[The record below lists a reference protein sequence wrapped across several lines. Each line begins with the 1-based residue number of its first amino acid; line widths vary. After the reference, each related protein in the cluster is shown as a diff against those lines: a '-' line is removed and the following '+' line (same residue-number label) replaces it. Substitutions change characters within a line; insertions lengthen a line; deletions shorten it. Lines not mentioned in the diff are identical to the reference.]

1 MRNSVKI
8 DYYSKYLKYKNKYL
22 TLRDSMVNDNES
34 IILKLFEENKK
45 FVKIAEKTNQMFQ
58 DKKYALTYGELTVD
72 GFKSIM
78 NKLKDM
84 GFKEPLVLADLGSGM
99 GKIPIMAVHYGNAEK
114 AVGIELAKERHDTAV
129 SMKSKLS
136 KDYQDKLTFINGDLL
151 KDIDLKIFNVI
162 FISNL
167 CFSPE
172 INIKLGNKLKE
183 LKIGTYIFC
192 SKEINVPYLK
202 SLGSIKVVM
211 TWTQNSDLKIYK
223 RI

>member
-1 MRNSVKI
+1 MI
-8 DYYSKYLKYKNKYL
+8 
-22 TLRDSMVNDNES
+22 NDNES

-45 FVKIAEKTNQMFQ
+45 FVKIEEKTNQMFQ

-99 GKIPIMAVHYGNAEK
+99 GKIPIMAVHYGNANK
-114 AVGIELAKERHDTAV
+114 AVGIELAKERHNTAV

-167 CFSPE
+167 CFNKE

-192 SKEINVPYLK
+192 SKEIIVPYLK
-202 SLGSIKVVM
+202 SLGSIKVGM
-211 TWTQNSDLKIYK
+211 TWTKNSDLKIYQ